1 MGVASH
7 LGISIDEYD
16 ARIRT
21 FIPDYEE
28 MLEAAAAAV
37 PANARM
43 ILDLGTGTGALAARC
58 LQQARKARVIGIDAD
73 QQILKLAARRL
84 GDRATL
90 HCASFMRAPLPAC
103 DVVVASFALHHIR
116 SRASK
121 RQLYGRL
128 RASLASHGLFLNVD
142 CYPATDGFRRSDSN
156 WGDGLARRQRD
167 AWMGHLRQNYSLSE
181 AAALLKAW
189 SKEDFY
195 MPLEAEVMIMRNS
208 GFSVEVLW
216 RKGAFAV
223 LMGIAQK
230 GRSR

>member
-7 LGISIDEYD
+7 LGISIAEYD

-28 MLEAAAAAV
+28 MLEVAAAAV

-43 ILDLGTGTGALAARC
+43 ILDLGTGTGALAACC
-58 LQQARKARVIGIDAD
+58 LRQARKARVFGIDAD
-73 QQILKLAARRL
+73 PQILKVAARRL
-84 GDRATL
+84 GDRAIL
-90 HCASFMRAPLPAC
+90 HCGSFLRAPLRVC

-116 SRASK
+116 SRISK
-121 RQLYGRL
+121 RRLYGRL
-128 RASLASHGLFLNVD
+128 RASLAPHGRFLNVD
-142 CYPATDGFRRSDSN
+142 CYPATDGFRRSDSK
-156 WGDGLARRQRD
+156 WGDGLARQQRD
-167 AWMGHLRQNYSLSE
+167 AWMDHLRRNYSPSK

-195 MPLEAEVMIMRNS
+195 MPLETEVMIMRNS

-230 GRSR
+230 RRSR